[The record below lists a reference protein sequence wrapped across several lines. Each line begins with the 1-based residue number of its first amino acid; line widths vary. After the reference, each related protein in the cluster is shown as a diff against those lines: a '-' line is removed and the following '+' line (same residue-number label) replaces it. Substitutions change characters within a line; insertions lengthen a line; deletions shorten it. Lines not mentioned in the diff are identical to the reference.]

1 VRCCT
6 RSRTTV
12 SGRALV
18 VHRSISARRRGNRLS
33 PMAVRRR
40 VLLVL
45 LGVVWVSFA
54 PAPSEAQPHVPAALA
69 ILSPTAL
76 DTVTQAPGSVLSIS
90 VRLSNALTPPPG
102 IQQARALRDWSA
114 RLTGHADLVD
124 GNAQY
129 AYELRVTN
137 LRPQGARSLD
147 YRVEIPLP
155 EWIAPGD
162 YDVLLTGNG
171 GQASV
176 PHAVKVRTAGHNA
189 SPRWTVVLPLGRR
202 LSKPPA
208 GTRWYPSTHFGS
220 AVQAPGVVAQLP
232 ASPPPEAIVAIE
244 ASRRLSIRVEA
255 SGSLRAGQVTT
266 LAAEQGQGQA
276 QGSGVPKATTV
287 AWWLDDGS
295 SALGSATLPHVF
307 EASGPAPGA
316 LLVIDAEGNASR
328 ATFEVQVQSGVR
340 FGCQS
345 QGAIRSHGP
354 ASGITPLILGLS
366 LLKRRPRRRPGINS
380 APKVVGGPGP
390 CRFT

>member
-1 VRCCT
+1 M
-6 RSRTTV
+6 
-12 SGRALV
+12 
-18 VHRSISARRRGNRLS
+18 HRSIS
-33 PMAVRRR
+33 VRRR
-40 VLLVL
+40 CAGLSPLGPSRAVLPVLLALLAL
-45 LGVVWVSFA
+45 LGVAWIPSAEAQSQV
-54 PAPSEAQPHVPAALA
+54 PAPLM

-76 DTVTQAPGSVLSIS
+76 DTVTQAPGSVLSCS

-114 RLTGHADLVD
+114 RLTGHADTVD

-137 LRPQGARSLD
+137 LRPQSESSLD

-162 YDVLLTGNG
+162 YDMQLTGNG
-171 GQASV
+171 GQAIV
-176 PHAVKVRTAGHNA
+176 ARAVKVRTPGHNA
-189 SPRWTVVLPLGRR
+189 PPPWTVVLPLGRR
-202 LSKPPA
+202 LAKPPA

-232 ASPPPEAIVAIE
+232 ASPPPGTVVAIE
-244 ASRRLSIRVEA
+244 ASRRLPIHVEA

-266 LAAEQGQGQA
+266 LAAQGV
-276 QGSGVPKATTV
+276 SKPTTV
-287 AWWLDDGS
+287 AWWLDDGM
-295 SALGSATLPHVF
+295 SALGSVTLPRTF
-307 EASGPAPGA
+307 AASGPARGA

-328 ATFEVQVQSGVR
+328 ATFEVQVRPGIR

-345 QGAIRSHGP
+345 HGP
-354 ASGITPLILGLS
+354 VNSTGPTFWITPLILGCS

>member
-1 VRCCT
+1 
-6 RSRTTV
+6 
-12 SGRALV
+12 
-18 VHRSISARRRGNRLS
+18 
-33 PMAVRRR
+33 MAVTPR

-45 LGVVWVSFA
+45 LGVAVCSSAQSQV
-54 PAPSEAQPHVPAALA
+54 PAPLA

-76 DTVTQAPGSVLSIS
+76 DAVTRAPGSVLSIS

-129 AYELRVTN
+129 AYELQVTN
-137 LRPQGARSLD
+137 LRPESARSLD
-147 YRVEIPLP
+147 YRVEVPLP

-162 YDVLLTGNG
+162 YDVLVTGNG

-176 PHAVKVRTAGHNA
+176 PRAVKVRTQGHSA
-189 SPRWTVVLPLGRR
+189 PPAWTVVLPLDRR

-220 AVQAPGVVAQLP
+220 AVQAPAVLAQLP
-232 ASPPPEAIVAIE
+232 ASPSPQATVAIE
-244 ASRRLSIRVEA
+244 ASRPLPIRVEA
-255 SGSLRAGQVTT
+255 SGSLRPGQVTT
-266 LAAEQGQGQA
+266 LVAAYEQGHA
-276 QGSGVPKATTV
+276 LPKATTV

-295 SALGSATLPHVF
+295 SSLGSATLPQVF

-316 LLVIDAEGNASR
+316 LIVIDAQGNASR
-328 ATFEVQVQSGVR
+328 ATFEVQVQAGVR

-354 ASGITPLILGLS
+354 AIWITPLILALS
-366 LLKRRPRRRPGINS
+366 LLKRRPRRWPGINS